1 MTHLEE
7 QGETYF
13 EHMRHAQAISWTL
26 FIMSVK
32 CFVHSMHPELF
43 KNGVSSKIEEL
54 NNLVFRGK
62 QNENN

>member
-7 QGETYF
+7 ADETYF